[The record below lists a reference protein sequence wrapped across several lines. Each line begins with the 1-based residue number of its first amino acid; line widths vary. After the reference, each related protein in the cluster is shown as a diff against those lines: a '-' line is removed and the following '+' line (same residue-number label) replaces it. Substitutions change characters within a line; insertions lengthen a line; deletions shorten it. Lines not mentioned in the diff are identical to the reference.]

1 MLIKGVK
8 YACERCIRG
17 HRVTTCNHT
26 NEPLTMIKPKGRP
39 STQCHHCRENR
50 KSKNL
55 HVSCTCG
62 KKGKNGTHLPSCAC
76 HKTNHCTCSNS
87 QSKKSSAKGDIHHM
101 TPSEKAKKKSLID
114 AANADLKKK
123 SDSESIT
130 QSNPSDSSPGSVTS
144 PGKKQP
150 TPQLQTKAPLS
161 LPDQSLNTTAYNTLL
176 NQNFVIE
183 DIVLPFNTNKSGLFD
198 LFSSNLPTEVGGND
212 SLVSLNNLASSS
224 STPINVNG
232 GTSSV
237 PPANGKIS
245 KKDPPI
251 PLSPSEA
258 DVDHMFPLFPLVGT
272 QSFDNENQPL
282 LAVKQPQQPTPMRPN
297 FNSINEITSS
307 SYSSIPSAMEN
318 ASSSQY
324 QLRPKRPESVLSI
337 ASNSSTR
344 SFDFFGNTHN
354 NHNSSFLNGS
364 LPTSST
370 SAAYP
375 PSNGLDESNLTN
387 NSQDDHSMQ
396 HHFGRSGLG
405 SNKFGSQLSKIES
418 EMYTDN
424 FFDDPYGSQLENN
437 EPPELSVS
445 SSVNNLYNVPEAT
458 YGSGTFNLIND
469 YSVPV
474 MNGDCNGNSNSN
486 GKSINN
492 VMTNDAD
499 NILNG
504 NFSNDVYN
512 NNMNM
517 AALGLSNPFATGLT
531 PNLYEVQDII
541 NESPFDYFIPNN
553 LQTNN
558 NNNQENGKKV

>member
-1 MLIKGVK
+1 
-8 YACERCIRG
+8 
-17 HRVTTCNHT
+17 
-26 NEPLTMIKPKGRP
+26 
-39 STQCHHCRENR
+39 
-50 KSKNL
+50 
-55 HVSCTCG
+55 
-62 KKGKNGTHLPSCAC
+62 
-76 HKTNHCTCSNS
+76 
-87 QSKKSSAKGDIHHM
+87 
-101 TPSEKAKKKSLID
+101 
-114 AANADLKKK
+114 
-123 SDSESIT
+123 
-130 QSNPSDSSPGSVTS
+130 
-144 PGKKQP
+144 
-150 TPQLQTKAPLS
+150 
-161 LPDQSLNTTAYNTLL
+161 
-176 NQNFVIE
+176 
-183 DIVLPFNTNKSGLFD
+183 
-198 LFSSNLPTEVGGND
+198 
-212 SLVSLNNLASSS
+212 
-224 STPINVNG
+224 
-232 GTSSV
+232 
-237 PPANGKIS
+237 
-245 KKDPPI
+245 
-251 PLSPSEA
+251 
-258 DVDHMFPLFPLVGT
+258 
-272 QSFDNENQPL
+272 
-282 LAVKQPQQPTPMRPN
+282 
-297 FNSINEITSS
+297 
-307 SYSSIPSAMEN
+307 
-318 ASSSQY
+318 
-324 QLRPKRPESVLSI
+324 
-337 ASNSSTR
+337 
-344 SFDFFGNTHN
+344 
-354 NHNSSFLNGS
+354 
-364 LPTSST
+364 
-370 SAAYP
+370 
-375 PSNGLDESNLTN
+375 
-387 NSQDDHSMQ
+387 MQ

-558 NNNQENGKKV
+558 NNNQENGKRYSFVFFFMFFFFICNSI